1 MLKSISLTPE
11 QLEFNKIIK
20 NINYQLISD
29 EEFNRLFES
38 DKDVGYFQVNGKDY
52 MFKIKHDAPQEKNV

>member
-1 MLKSISLTPE
+1 MESISLTPE

-29 EEFNRLFES
+29 EEYNRLFEA

-52 MFKIKHDAPQEKNV
+52 MFKIKHDASQEKVE